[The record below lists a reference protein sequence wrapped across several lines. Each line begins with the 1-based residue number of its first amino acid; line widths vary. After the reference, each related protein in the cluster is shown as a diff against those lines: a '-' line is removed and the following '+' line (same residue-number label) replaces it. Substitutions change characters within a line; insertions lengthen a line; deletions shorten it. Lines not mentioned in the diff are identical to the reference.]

1 MNIIKRIK
9 RIWYRFKNH
18 DAIYSC
24 PIYKSQGCAHVDS
37 PICILRDCDIINKHM
52 DFTWVSCIS
61 CQFNDECG
69 SKHYG
74 LGCHNGIRVKYEKV

>member
-9 RIWYRFKNH
+9 RIWYRFKNR

-24 PIYKSQGCAHVDS
+24 PIYKSQGCAHADS
-37 PICILRDCDIINKHM
+37 PICIPYDCDIINKYM
-52 DFTWVSCIS
+52 GSTWVNCIS
-61 CQFNDECG
+61 CQLNNECC

-74 LGCHNGIRVKYEKV
+74 LGCHNGIRIKHEKL